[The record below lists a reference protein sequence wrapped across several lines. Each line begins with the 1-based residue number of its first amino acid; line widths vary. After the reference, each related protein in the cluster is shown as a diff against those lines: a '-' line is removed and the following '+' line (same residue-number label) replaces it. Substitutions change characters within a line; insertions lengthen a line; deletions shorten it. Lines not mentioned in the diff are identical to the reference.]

1 MKKVIFNFRWLKK
14 NKLNTFTEL
23 GIDTDNHKIFGVST
37 ELEDDNGND
46 LCRVPGFVR
55 MKFKEIY
62 LRIWLFKYCFS
73 IGTGEI
79 ALEKKERMN
88 FKLLLGFAGK
98 NKKEIEN
105 MMDKREMKINFCI
118 SKHCFLNCLGCYNN
132 FSSNKDF
139 KCNKLLK
146 FLKFAR
152 LHGVEKITLS
162 GGDPL
167 ARKDIFKVVK
177 AILNMGFILNLDTV
191 GTTFVSNGVIVNDEK
206 HKQIKQ
212 IKNLDIFKKINMIGI
227 PIDGS
232 NNEIQALF
240 RQGRKNLFD
249 EQIKVIE
256 KLKQEG
262 IKVCIN
268 TVLHKG
274 NYDDLLNLFEVL
286 KKHSNIVK
294 WQVFQFMPIGPRG
307 SMNADRFVVRDEDFF
322 KMKETVMSKLG
333 KEFEVVFK
341 GGKIR
346 SHNYML
352 INSSGDAYK
361 VDLENNKET
370 YGNICDKNTW
380 ANIMENL

>member
-1 MKKVIFNFRWLKK
+1 MF
-14 NKLNTFTEL
+14 
-23 GIDTDNHKIFGVST
+23 GIST
-37 ELEDDNGND
+37 ELEDINGKD

-62 LRIWLFKYCFS
+62 LRIWLFKYCLS

-79 ALEKKERMN
+79 TLEKKDRMN

-98 NKKEIEN
+98 NEEEVKNMTNKKEL
-105 MMDKREMKINFCI
+105 KINLCI

-132 FSSNKDF
+132 FSKNKDF
-139 KCNKLLK
+139 KCHKLLK

-167 ARKDIFKVVK
+167 ARKDILKVIN
-177 AILNMGFILNLDTV
+177 AIIRMGFILNLDTV
-191 GTTFVSNGVIVNDEK
+191 GTPFITNCTILNNER

-212 IKNLDIFKKINMIGI
+212 IKNLNIFKNINMIGI

-232 NNEIQALF
+232 NNKVQALF
-240 RQGRKNLFD
+240 RRGRNNLFD
-249 EQIKVIE
+249 EQIRIIE

-262 IKVCIN
+262 INVCIN

-274 NYDDLLNLFEVL
+274 NYNDLLNLLEVL

-307 SMNADRFVVRDEDFF
+307 SINADKFVITDEDFF
-322 KMKETVMSKLG
+322 KMKETIMSKLNN
-333 KEFEVVFK
+333 KLEVVFK
-341 GGKIR
+341 GGEIR

-352 INSSGDAYK
+352 IDSSGEAYK
-361 VDLENNKET
+361 VDLENNNEK
-370 YGNICDKNTW
+370 YGNICHKKTW
-380 ANIMENL
+380 NNIIENL

>member
-1 MKKVIFNFRWLKK
+1 
-14 NKLNTFTEL
+14 
-23 GIDTDNHKIFGVST
+23 
-37 ELEDDNGND
+37 
-46 LCRVPGFVR
+46 
-55 MKFKEIY
+55 
-62 LRIWLFKYCFS
+62 
-73 IGTGEI
+73 
-79 ALEKKERMN
+79 
-88 FKLLLGFAGK
+88 
-98 NKKEIEN
+98 

-139 KCNKLLK
+139 KYNKLLK

-191 GTTFVSNGVIVNDEK
+191 GTTFVTNGVIVNGEK

-232 NNEIQALF
+232 NNEVQALF